1 MLLSEEHPESK
12 QYVLGEGG
20 VLVLMELL
28 DSADPEVLLFFYSC
42 MRAVHGCMLV
52 HPTAQLHAS

>member
-1 MLLSEEHPESK
+1 MLLSEDHPECK

-28 DSADPEVLLFFYSC
+28 DSANSEVRVC
-42 MRAVHGCMLV
+42 VCVRV
-52 HPTAQLHAS
+52 